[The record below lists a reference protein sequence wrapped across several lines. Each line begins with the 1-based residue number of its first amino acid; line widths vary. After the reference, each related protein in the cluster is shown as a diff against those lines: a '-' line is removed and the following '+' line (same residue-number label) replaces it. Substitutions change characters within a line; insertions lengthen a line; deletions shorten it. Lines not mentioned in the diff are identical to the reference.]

1 MIHSQLI
8 ESLSRNLISL
18 LKYSRA
24 NKWMIYKNLLLLLF
38 CSREKKFFNICTH
51 ISQRMRICTNSIKNE

>member
-24 NKWMIYKNLLLLLF
+24 NKWMIYKNYYYYYF
-38 CSREKKFFNICTH
+38 AVEKRNFSIYAH
-51 ISQRMRICTNSIKNE
+51 I